1 MPHLIVDAA
10 VIDADKP
17 FSVDEV
23 FDAVIEVP
31 LNCIAL
37 AGDDRNDTLSI
48 ICIIERWKR
57 QTAMWFVLITKVVG
71 TVNPLKRRQ

>member
-1 MPHLIVDAA
+1 MPHLINDAA

-23 FDAVIEVP
+23 FDAVIKVP

-37 AGDDRNDTLSI
+37 AGDDRNDILSM
-48 ICIIERWKR
+48 ICIIER
-57 QTAMWFVLITKVVG
+57 
-71 TVNPLKRRQ
+71 